1 MLAGV
6 KINARPFSLHAS
18 PYVRVSTCG
27 MSVCVCAQTQ
37 SQIFE
42 RILKFSNLT
51 RISWRYE
58 FYLFIYIVRV
68 CKLTV
73 FLFFLSIKARLL
85 VPFFVQTK
93 RIFSFFC
100 EKDFFRFDFQI
111 LIKHRVLYS
120 KRNIKFL

>member
-68 CKLTV
+68 CKLTI
-73 FLFFLSIKARLL
+73 FLFFFIDQGKITCSVFRSNETYFLFLL
-85 VPFFVQTK
+85 
-93 RIFSFFC
+93 
-100 EKDFFRFDFQI
+100 
-111 LIKHRVLYS
+111 
-120 KRNIKFL
+120 